1 MNKTPNGKK
10 NRSYGVG
17 VKYWVKGLFKVLLE
31 LAEESEKW
39 PSANTVIIENLKID
53 IFCENKVKG
62 RVKRQDK
69 QSITPEQVK
78 EALNHY
84 FSEFLEILEDKRKVK
99 KGRGADVWEFKLTLW
114 CEDLNGNL
122 ECFDQRWEAKYRE
135 WFPED
140 EDEENPPPPPNKIP
154 HNLDKFPELRLFG
167 RDFTELDQYLQN
179 HSQVAITAM
188 VVGMGGVGKT
198 QLAIQYAKQYLSNYP
213 GGICWLSAQGE
224 PSLELVNFAITEFK
238 LTIPDD
244 WDLPTRLKYC
254 YQQWKSGTVLL
265 IFDDVNPDNYEKKV
279 KLCLPPILPQFKVL
293 FTTRQVLSQSW
304 QKLTL
309 DVLLPEAAKEFLEAL
324 ITSEKVAKEPET
336 AARLCEFLGYLPLAL
351 ELVGRY
357 LKRNSQLTLA
367 NILKLL
373 EDKKLQHRALVKPS
387 DPAMEYQYG
396 VAAAFELS
404 WEQLEADIQR
414 KGCYLSLYGL
424 APIVFDVETIK
435 DIERQENWIIALN
448 TLVDWHL
455 LELLENTDNQYLFH
469 PLVREFFRDKF
480 AQFPPEEQQEYK
492 DSFLGEI
499 IAKANIIEYSL
510 TRNQI
515 EIVSPWIPHLEE
527 VAHHWIRDLSD
538 GDLITPSN
546 RLGYFY
552 EGQGLS
558 QQAESWYQQSQE
570 VVQQR
575 LGEEH
580 PNYAITLNN
589 LAQLYRSQ
597 GRYSE
602 AEPLYQRALAIDETS
617 LPPDHP
623 HLATSLN
630 NLAGLYE
637 SQGRYSE
644 AEPLYQKALAID
656 ETSLPPDHP
665 QLATHLNNL
674 AGLYKSQGRYSE
686 AEPLYQRAMAIDEAS
701 LPPDHPDLARDLN
714 NLAGLYYSQERYSE
728 AEPLYQRALAII
740 ETSLP
745 PDHPDLATHLN
756 NLAGLYDSQGR
767 YSEAEPLYQRALAI
781 IETSLHPSL
790 AIPLNNLA
798 GLYESQGR
806 YSEAEPLYIQGLR
819 ILIQKLGENHP
830 NTQRGWKNYRTF
842 LSQVLEEQR
851 TEELSEEWSLEIIQ
865 KMSKDL

>member
-1 MNKTPNGKK
+1 MSRSIRVAKEHIGLVKSALQRHGFPSQQEFATQMGRAYATVNKFCNGKPIDAC
-10 NRSYGVG
+10 NFVEFSERL
-17 VKYWVKGLFKVLLE
+17 GLDWHAIAYIDPD
-31 LAEESEKW
+31 LADISEI
-39 PSANTVIIENLKID
+39 TVKID
-53 IFCENKVKG
+53 SN
-62 RVKRQDK
+62 
-69 QSITPEQVK
+69 SP
-78 EALNHY
+78 LNIP
-84 FSEFLEILEDKRKVK
+84 STD
-99 KGRGADVWEFKLTLW
+99 
-114 CEDLNGNL
+114 
-122 ECFDQRWEAKYRE
+122 
-135 WFPED
+135 
-140 EDEENPPPPPNKIP
+140 PNKIP

-492 DSFLGEI
+492 DSFLGEM
-499 IAKANIIEYSL
+499 IAKAKIIEYSL

-538 GDLITPSN
+538 DNLMTPSN
-546 RLGYFY
+546 RLGRFY
-552 EGQGLS
+552 KGQGLS
-558 QQAESWYQQSQE
+558 QQAESWYQQSQKVAKDRFGE
-570 VVQQR
+570 KHPDYATALNNLAAFYQSQGRYSQAEPLYQR
-575 LGEEH
+575 ALVIDETSFPPDH
-580 PNYAITLNN
+580 PNLATDLNNLAGLYYSQGRYSQAEPFFQRALAIKETSLPPDHPNLAISLNN
-589 LAQLYRSQ
+589 LAQLYSSQGRYSEAEPLYQKALAIVEKSLPPDHPNLAISLNNLAELYRFQ

-602 AEPLYQRALAIDETS
+602 AEPLYQRALVIDEKALPPDHPSLARNLNNLAAFYESQGRYSEAEPLCQKALAIVEKS

-623 HLATSLN
+623 DLATHLN
-630 NLAGLYE
+630 NLALLYY

-656 ETSLPPDHP
+656 QTSLLPDHP
-665 QLATHLNNL
+665 
-674 AGLYKSQGRYSE
+674 Y
-686 AEPLYQRAMAIDEAS
+686 
-701 LPPDHPDLARDLN
+701 LARDLN
-714 NLAGLYYSQERYSE
+714 NLAELYY
-728 AEPLYQRALAII
+728 
-740 ETSLP
+740 
-745 PDHPDLATHLN
+745 
-756 NLAGLYDSQGR
+756 
-767 YSEAEPLYQRALAI
+767 
-781 IETSLHPSL
+781 
-790 AIPLNNLA
+790 
-798 GLYESQGR
+798 SQGR
-806 YSEAEPLYIQGLR
+806 YSEAEPLYIQALR
-819 ILIQKLGENHP
+819 IVMQKLGENHP
-830 NTQRGWKNYRTF
+830 NTQKVSENYRTF
-842 LSQVLEEQR
+842 LSKVLEEQR

-865 KMSKDL
+865 KMLNGEG

>member
-122 ECFDQRWEAKYRE
+122 DCFDQKWKAKYRE

-140 EDEENPPPPPNKIP
+140 EDEDGENPPPPPNKIP
-154 HNLDKFPELRLFG
+154 HNLDKFPELHLFG

-254 YQQWKSGTVLL
+254 YQHWKSGTVLL

-279 KLCLPPILPQFKVL
+279 KCCLPPILPQFKVL

-309 DVLLPEAAKEFLEAL
+309 DVLLPEAAKEFLEDL
-324 ITSEKVAKEPET
+324 ITSEKVAKEPEN

-404 WEQLEADIQR
+404 WEQLEEDAQQ

-424 APIVFDVETIK
+424 APIVFDVETIE
-435 DIERQENWIIALN
+435 DIEARENWIIALN

-455 LELLENTDNQYLFH
+455 LEQLENTDNQYLFH

-492 DSFLGEI
+492 DSFLGEM
-499 IAKANIIEYSL
+499 IAKAEIIEYSL
-510 TRNQI
+510 TRHQI

-538 GDLITPSN
+538 DDLIKPSTK
-546 RLGYFY
+546 LGYFY
-552 EGQGLS
+552 QGQGLS

-570 VVQQR
+570 VAQQSF
-575 LGEEH
+575 GEEH
-580 PNYAITLNN
+580 PDYAIALNN
-589 LAQLYRSQ
+589 LAELYESQ

-602 AEPLYQRALAIDETS
+602 AEPLYQRALAIKETS

-623 HLATSLN
+623 SLAN
-630 NLAGLYE
+630 Y
-637 SQGRYSE
+637 
-644 AEPLYQKALAID
+644 
-656 ETSLPPDHP
+656 
-665 QLATHLNNL
+665 LNNL

-686 AEPLYQRAMAIDEAS
+686 AEPLYQRAMAINEKS
-701 LPPDHPDLARDLN
+701 LPPDHPR
-714 NLAGLYYSQERYSE
+714 
-728 AEPLYQRALAII
+728 
-740 ETSLP
+740 
-745 PDHPDLATHLN
+745 LAT
-756 NLAGLYDSQGR
+756 D
-767 YSEAEPLYQRALAI
+767 
-781 IETSLHPSL
+781 
-790 AIPLNNLA
+790 LNNLA

-806 YSEAEPLYIQGLR
+806 YSEAEPLYIKGLR
-819 ILIQKLGENHP
+819 ILRQKLGENHP
-830 NTQRGWKNYRTF
+830 NTQKVSEYYRTF
-842 LSQVLEEQR
+842 LSKVLQEQR
-851 TEELSEEWSLEIIQ
+851 TEELSEEVSLEIIQ
-865 KMSKDL
+865 EMLDGEG

>member
-1 MNKTPNGKK
+1 MSRSISVAKEHIGLVKSALQRHGFPSQQEFATQMGRAYATVNKFCNGK
-10 NRSYGVG
+10 
-17 VKYWVKGLFKVLLE
+17 
-31 LAEESEKW
+31 
-39 PSANTVIIENLKID
+39 PID
-53 IFCENKVKG
+53 ACNFVE
-62 RVKRQDK
+62 
-69 QSITPEQVK
+69 
-78 EALNHY
+78 
-84 FSEFLEILEDKRKVK
+84 FSERLGLDWQAIAYIDPNLADISEITVQINPNSP
-99 KGRGADVWEFKLTLW
+99 
-114 CEDLNGNL
+114 LNIPST
-122 ECFDQRWEAKYRE
+122 D
-135 WFPED
+135 
-140 EDEENPPPPPNKIP
+140 PNKIH

-167 RDFTELDQYLQN
+167 RDFTELDKYLQN

-224 PSLELVNFAITEFK
+224 PGLELVNFAITEFK

-254 YQQWKSGTVLL
+254 YQHWKSGTVLL

-324 ITSEKVAKEPET
+324 ITSEKVAQEPET

-357 LKRNSQLTLA
+357 LQRYSQLTLA

-404 WEQLEADIQR
+404 WEQLEADIQG

-424 APIVFDVETIK
+424 APIVFDVETIE
-435 DIERQENWIIALN
+435 DIEAQENWIIALN

-480 AQFPPEEQQEYK
+480 AQLPPEEQQEYK
-492 DSFLGEI
+492 DSFLALM
-499 IAKANIIEYSL
+499 IAKAKTIEEQP

-538 GDLITPSN
+538 DDLITPST
-546 RLGYFY
+546 RLGWFY
-552 EGQGLS
+552 QGQGLS

-580 PNYAITLNN
+580 PNYANALNN
-589 LAQLYRSQ
+589 LAQ
-597 GRYSE
+597 
-602 AEPLYQRALAIDETS
+602 
-617 LPPDHP
+617 
-623 HLATSLN
+623 
-630 NLAGLYE
+630 
-637 SQGRYSE
+637 
-644 AEPLYQKALAID
+644 
-656 ETSLPPDHP
+656 
-665 QLATHLNNL
+665 
-674 AGLYKSQGRYSE
+674 
-686 AEPLYQRAMAIDEAS
+686 
-701 LPPDHPDLARDLN
+701 
-714 NLAGLYYSQERYSE
+714 
-728 AEPLYQRALAII
+728 
-740 ETSLP
+740 
-745 PDHPDLATHLN
+745 
-756 NLAGLYDSQGR
+756 
-767 YSEAEPLYQRALAI
+767 
-781 IETSLHPSL
+781 
-790 AIPLNNLA
+790 
-798 GLYESQGR
+798 LYESQGR
-806 YSEAEPLYIQGLR
+806 YSEAEPLYIKALK
-819 ILIQKLGENHP
+819 ILMQKLGENHP
-830 NTQRGWKNYRTF
+830 NTQSVWENYRTF

-851 TEELSEEWSLEIIQ
+851 TEELSEEWSLKIIRE
-865 KMSKDL
+865 MSKDL

>member
-1 MNKTPNGKK
+1 MSRSIRVAKEHIWRVKLALQRHGFPSQKEFQRQMGISHATVSKFFNGK
-10 NRSYGVG
+10 
-17 VKYWVKGLFKVLLE
+17 
-31 LAEESEKW
+31 
-39 PSANTVIIENLKID
+39 PID
-53 IFCENKVKG
+53 ACNFVE
-62 RVKRQDK
+62 
-69 QSITPEQVK
+69 
-78 EALNHY
+78 
-84 FSEFLEILEDKRKVK
+84 FSERLGLDWQAIAYIDPDLADISEITVK
-99 KGRGADVWEFKLTLW
+99 TDSNSP
-114 CEDLNGNL
+114 LNIPST
-122 ECFDQRWEAKYRE
+122 D
-135 WFPED
+135 
-140 EDEENPPPPPNKIP
+140 PNKIP
-154 HNLDKFPELRLFG
+154 HNLDKFPELHLFG

-254 YQQWKSGTVLL
+254 YQHWKSGTVLL

-279 KLCLPPILPQFKVL
+279 KFCLPPILPQFKVL

-309 DVLLPEAAKEFLEAL
+309 DVLSPEAAKEFLEAF
-324 ITSEKVAKEPET
+324 ITSEKVAQEPET

-404 WEQLEADIQR
+404 WEQLEADIQQ

-424 APIVFDVETIK
+424 APIVFEVETIE
-435 DIERQENWIIALN
+435 DIEAQENWIIALN
-448 TLVDWHL
+448 TLVDWYL
-455 LELLENTDNQYLFH
+455 LEQLENTDNQYLFH

-480 AQFPPEEQQEYK
+480 AQFPPEEQQEYI
-492 DSFLGEI
+492 DSFLAEM
-499 IAKANIIEYSL
+499 IAKAKTIKYSL

-527 VAHHWIRDLSD
+527 VAHHWIKDLSD
-538 GDLITPSN
+538 DDLITPST
-546 RLGYFY
+546 RLGWFY
-552 EGQGLS
+552 QGQGLY

-570 VVQQR
+570 VAQLR
-575 LGEEH
+575 FGEEH
-580 PNYAITLNN
+580 PDYAIALNNLAGLYEFQGRYSEAEPLFQRALAINETSLPPDHPSLAISLNNLAGLYESQGRYSEAEPLLQRALAIDQTSLPSDHPHLATDLNNLAGLYKSQGRYSEAEPLYQKALVIDETSLPPDHPSLAISLNN
-589 LAQLYRSQ
+589 LAQLYRAQ

-623 HLATSLN
+623 D
-630 NLAGLYE
+630 
-637 SQGRYSE
+637 
-644 AEPLYQKALAID
+644 LAI
-656 ETSLPPDHP
+656 
-665 QLATHLNNL
+665 
-674 AGLYKSQGRYSE
+674 
-686 AEPLYQRAMAIDEAS
+686 
-701 LPPDHPDLARDLN
+701 DLN
-714 NLAGLYYSQERYSE
+714 NLAELY
-728 AEPLYQRALAII
+728 
-740 ETSLP
+740 
-745 PDHPDLATHLN
+745 H
-756 NLAGLYDSQGR
+756 
-767 YSEAEPLYQRALAI
+767 
-781 IETSLHPSL
+781 
-790 AIPLNNLA
+790 
-798 GLYESQGR
+798 SQGR
-806 YSEAEPLYIQGLR
+806 YSEAEPLYIKGLR
-819 ILIQKLGENHP
+819 ILRQKLGENHP
-830 NTQRGWKNYRTF
+830 NTQKVSEYYRTF
-842 LSQVLEEQR
+842 LSKVLQEQR

-865 KMSKDL
+865 EMSKDL